1 MREASGGTLRF
12 DIDAIT
18 AQDDRVVIKARSRA
32 LLKSGEPYA
41 NTYVL
46 VLRLRDGRIV
56 SVHEH
61 FNAMV
66 VMEKLVPLMG

>member
-1 MREASGGTLRF
+1 MREASGGTLTF

-18 AQDDRVVIKARSRA
+18 AQDYRVVIEARSTAR
-32 LLKSGEPYA
+32 LRNGEAYA
-41 NTYVL
+41 NTYVF

-56 SVHEH
+56 LVREH
-61 FNAMV
+61 FNALE